1 MDNLHFL
8 LIANALV
15 SVLLIV
21 PHNVLS
27 LSLPPPE
34 SLWTLQARRHSR
46 PFFQKTQ
53 SAHGVQAN
61 QRCRSVLPR
70 NACAAGDKG
79 LNVVGQQVE
88 KETTHA
94 GQHRSGR
101 RMSFSVGSV
110 KRGDSTTKPP
120 VGLRSESQCD
130 SKGLPGDVSTKFN
143 QESSAGAG
151 KRGSPDEETGAGLC
165 GRRALLMEIAGL
177 LLQELLLPP
186 HVSPASVCRCAS
198 SVCPSLSTPPV
209 TQVPQDRPTMTRSSP
224 GCRPPPDTF
233 PQTAVE
239 GQEQIRTPPNARL
252 SSPTPAAPGRNPAR
266 QRVAGENLRS
276 SERDTHPQAQ
286 HTGAVARPAD
296 PTERLPPRVQG
307 GSPEVL
313 RRKVSSIM
321 RSEKPTGAHSGPATD
336 SHMNTKPH
344 VRLVLPTP
352 SALKTHERHRAA
364 AVTREV
370 PGESR
375 VASCP
380 VQSEPNPAYEPH
392 GGGAACPLEGEEVQI
407 AARHSTAVSQSEQI
421 CASDGGRL
429 PILQQTCGIETRS
442 QSVEGNHRHSPD
454 SHRGAQNLRGEVGG
468 STMRSPPTLPPQTA
482 PFGQTLSLAAA
493 AETAIVR
500 LRGKRVVYHVRMRT
514 SEQLPAELG
523 RPRRCCL
530 SPSTGAQVWGSHS
543 RASGSRGQD
552 TLGGLAGSTAYGSCQ
567 VSRANHGFS
576 GTEAAPSASLR
587 NEQLRLAAVLPR
599 VLADHHTLR
608 TLSAQYGAIVG
619 TFSASLE
626 GVIQLSK
633 AGIFTL
639 LIQLIDQGAEKDTLV
654 GHFFPHLCLD
664 FVPARRVASRILS
677 RGSLFLRLRCL
688 AYWQRQILDDDTPTD
703 VAVSVTGHQAELGGS
718 LESRPIATEI
728 FRDKSLNAGTERHRD
743 GTKDWCCPGRTTARS
758 DSEVSQSWHSVCES
772 DDASA
777 PSSGGSNVGLFA
789 KTPRWAWQLQEVIL
803 KCLGP
808 NQPALLRSEAIRIVT
823 IVCRRKT
830 RRAVRIIL
838 NLMETGKV
846 STESWPRVL
855 QLQLLRADEGVRRGE
870 RDGWLY
876 NLLNEYLA
884 VAHGDGV
891 ETPQKWE
898 GASPGQMQTEREKNS
913 KDRLQHWPTHRQDSR
928 ARLYTQDAMC
938 KEERDADSEAGIDPT
953 GCEKIE
959 FRSSKYS
966 PVALRDQTP
975 LKRFVYVR
983 LVEHLMAKVF
993 KLPEIWE
1000 TRVLGSKVVDLDLY
1014 SPGASSAGAHRPPY
1028 SVGLGPRGGAVATAF
1043 GGYPDAWSRRRT
1055 SLRMKPAPPQFPLFQ
1070 AEVDPGVVEK
1080 LVHVPGSIFPSSTS
1094 TTTGKEATRP
1104 PVSWIFHLLQR
1115 EEAAGSSVK
1124 PARGLALYQE
1134 ASEASASCSSSHTQ
1148 SVVEAAFAQLDANIV
1163 VPGLA
1168 AAITFRRGKMSKG
1181 GAGRGF
1187 TWMSF
1192 VPAQLQVQLVA
1203 ILESRSMAAQ
1213 LSRTGGSVANGEKNS
1228 GERLRQEC
1236 RDNEDLGR
1244 RRGEDSED
1252 EDAAVRV
1259 AAIIREKGVRIA
1271 LEEGLVSEEAIN
1283 ARMWIV
1289 EQFSLDAMV
1298 FADSVSAAQRNAMR
1312 YVCTSSSSARSSV
1325 SSALSSRSSRS
1336 GSSSLTPWREEDA
1349 KFFSVKD
1356 DRTNP
1361 SVGLPFAETS
1371 ADEMSDRWSRT
1382 GVDDPATVVAES
1394 PPPSARLEQ
1403 RRGRASALDGLVDLS
1418 DLDESYSL
1426 VSLGNHEHR
1435 VPVRKLLVPR
1445 RLLSD
1450 VANRTGDK
1458 RFLMEGRAS
1467 RRRSSNTKEDD
1478 DSVNG
1483 EVLSPFLDVALRVRV
1498 NAGGTYAD
1506 RTGRFQRDAEKAA
1519 WEYLSR
1525 TEQMVSIWEQMK
1537 SSGTHA
1543 AAGRGSQ
1550 APLSGE
1556 SSVQQSGLRKVD
1568 EETIPAS
1575 SSEPESGHTPRDVT
1589 SQRGKDNEAC
1599 GPRAMWNS
1607 IGPRCLTFN
1616 MESFLP
1622 PEDEAR
1628 RSLDSHPERAAS
1640 PPQEPSTL
1648 GPVVLCSG
1656 NFRWVFCMH
1665 RQPGQGRRDFADFNT
1680 FLRRWEQEQYMVHLV
1695 RLNGHIV
1702 VPRARRVA
1710 AAPPPSIISYL
1721 ALTPSGCRVLL
1732 NHPTFLPYLESV
1744 LRRPNRVK
1752 SSEVCAAIWS
1762 VCQMASTSLGNEYL
1776 LEYERQ
1782 KERRRRRAKAYA
1794 ASKKG
1799 SDGEGSMK
1807 GGAQAGPCP
1816 HHGSGKERSVERID
1830 SADSCGFETRNAGLA
1845 APRPHRKMSLE
1856 YGSAVSPAKSTR
1868 VLETS
1873 EGNGGE
1879 QSVSGSLSD
1888 PGGENEVL
1896 MSVNGEAKR
1905 GDSRT
1910 LESGNFS
1917 STCHRISR
1925 LLRNRDEAE
1934 CNVSTSALLR
1944 LVMRIARRNSPPCVR
1959 STCLHALSLVQ
1970 VCEPAENA
1978 AAATHWDLAAR
1989 GPVQERLFEYLAG
2002 IATGS
2007 EADTTDTE
2015 EECRDSDRAGR
2026 PPEEEKQRPSNLG
2039 FRPSVNRGVE
2049 GGAACSSRKEG
2060 NAADVHD
2067 SWISLGQLVWAPPFN
2082 PPVPPDGRD
2091 FSSLFSLEK
2100 AKGGNPGSNHPM
2112 SGRTPRNSMSGAR
2125 TPRKRSKQ
2133 DSLQRLEEGQQREVC
2148 LRDFTAEASSR
2159 SVSSSFHEDSM
2170 QDGFPSTSTSF
2181 DVPYTDGLPRETR
2194 ARNENIASSLPDDSC
2209 RPSYACFGSQH
2220 WTILD
2225 MISKLPNSVAVRI
2238 SGLTSQL
2245 QSVKHRNPS
2254 LFLSVELWWRVE
2266 QLMCLYCFSA
2276 HLRRLVASLFS
2287 ETLNDPAALS
2297 YLDALSEHLSR
2308 LQGNDYHDM
2317 DGSG

>member
-21 PHNVLS
+21 PHNALS
-27 LSLPPPE
+27 LSLPAPASA
-34 SLWTLQARRHSR
+34 SLWTLQALRHNGA
-46 PFFQKTQ
+46 FFQTTRP
-53 SAHGVQAN
+53 AHGARAN

-70 NACAAGDKG
+70 NACAPGDKS
-79 LNVVGQQVE
+79 LNVVRQHVE
-88 KETTHA
+88 KETTQA
-94 GQHRSGR
+94 GQHRAGR
-101 RMSFSVGSV
+101 RTSYSVGSV

-120 VGLRSESQCD
+120 AGLRSESQCD
-130 SKGLPGDVSTKFN
+130 SKGFPGDVSTCNK
-143 QESSAGAG
+143 ESSAGAV
-151 KRGSPDEETGAGLC
+151 KRGSPVEETGAGLC

-198 SVCPSLSTPPV
+198 SVCPSRSTPPMHR
-209 TQVPQDRPTMTRSSP
+209 VPQNRLSMTRSSP
-224 GCRPPPDTF
+224 GCRSPPETF
-233 PQTAVE
+233 PQTAAE
-239 GQEQIRTPPNARL
+239 GREQIRTPPIGRM
-252 SSPTPAAPGRNPAR
+252 SSPTPVAPAGNPAG

-276 SERDTHPQAQ
+276 SERDTHPQVQ
-286 HTGAVARPAD
+286 HTGAMARPAD
-296 PTERLPPRVQG
+296 PTERLPPRVQD
-307 GSPEVL
+307 GSPEAL
-313 RRKVSSIM
+313 RHTVSSIM
-321 RSEKPTGAHSGPATD
+321 RSEKPTGAHGYPATD
-336 SHMNTKPH
+336 SQMNTKSH
-344 VRLVLPTP
+344 VRLVLPSP
-352 SALKTHERHRAA
+352 SALKTHDRHRAA
-364 AVTREV
+364 AVTSEV
-370 PGESR
+370 PGESW
-375 VASCP
+375 VASRP
-380 VQSEPNPAYEPH
+380 VQADPNLAYECH
-392 GGGAACPLEGEEVQI
+392 GGGAAWPLEGEEAQI
-407 AARHSTAVSQSEQI
+407 AARHSTAASQSEQI
-421 CASDGGRL
+421 CASDGGRQ
-429 PILQQTCGIETRS
+429 PIHQQACGIEARS
-442 QSVEGNHRHSPD
+442 PSVEGHHRRQPD
-454 SHRGAQNLRGEVGG
+454 SHRGVQHLRGEVGG
-468 STMRSPPTLPPQTA
+468 STMRCPLTLPPQDP

-514 SEQLPAELG
+514 SEQLPTELG
-523 RPRRCCL
+523 RPGRCHL
-530 SPSTGAQVWGSHS
+530 SPSTRAQVWGSHP
-543 RASGSRGQD
+543 RASGSHGPD
-552 TLGGLAGSTAYGSCQ
+552 ALGGPAGSSVSGSCQ
-567 VSRANHGFS
+567 VSRTNHGFS
-576 GTEAAPSASLR
+576 GREASPSASLR

-619 TFSASLE
+619 TYSASLE

-677 RGSLFLRLRCL
+677 HGSLFLRLRCL

-703 VAVSVTGHQAELGGS
+703 VAVSVTGHQAELDGS
-718 LESRPIATEI
+718 LESRPEAAET
-728 FRDKSLNAGTERHRD
+728 FRDKSLGSERHRG
-743 GTKDWCCPGRTTARS
+743 GTSLWCRPGRTTARS
-758 DSEVSQSWHSVCES
+758 DSEVSQSWHSVSES
-772 DDASA
+772 DDVSA
-777 PSSGGSNVGLFA
+777 PSSGDSNVGLFA

-870 RDGWLY
+870 RDGWLCH
-876 NLLNEYLA
+876 LLNEYLA

-891 ETPQKWE
+891 ENPQKWE
-898 GASPGQMQTEREKNS
+898 GANPGQMQAEREENTKE
-913 KDRLQHWPTHRQDSR
+913 RLQHWPTDRRDSR
-928 ARLYTQDAMC
+928 PRLSTQDAMC
-938 KEERDADSEAGIDPT
+938 KAERDAGSEAGIDPP
-953 GCEKIE
+953 GCEKIG
-959 FRSSKYS
+959 FPSSRYS

-983 LVEHLMAKVF
+983 LMEHLMAKVF

-1014 SPGASSAGAHRPPY
+1014 SPGASSAGVHHPPY
-1028 SVGLGPRGGAVATAF
+1028 AVGLGPRGGTVATAF
-1043 GGYPDAWSRRRT
+1043 GGYPDAWSWSRT
-1055 SLRMKPAPPQFPLFQ
+1055 RLRMKPAPPQFPLFQ

-1080 LVHVPGSIFPSSTS
+1080 LVHVPGSVFPSSTS
-1094 TTTGKEATRP
+1094 TTIGKEATRP

-1124 PARGLALYQE
+1124 PARGLALCQE
-1134 ASEASASCSSSHTQ
+1134 ASEASGSCSSSHTQ

-1163 VPGLA
+1163 VPGIA

-1213 LSRTGGSVANGEKNS
+1213 LSRTGGRVANRDKNS
-1228 GERLRQEC
+1228 GERPRQEC
-1236 RDNEDLGR
+1236 RDSEGLGR
-1244 RRGEDSED
+1244 SRGEDSED

-1259 AAIIREKGVRIA
+1259 TAIIREKGVRIA

-1325 SSALSSRSSRS
+1325 SSAVSSRYSRS
-1336 GSSSLTPWREEDA
+1336 GSSSSTLLREQDA
-1349 KFFSVKD
+1349 KFFSDKD

-1361 SVGLPFAETS
+1361 SLGLSFAEAS
-1371 ADEMSDRWSRT
+1371 VDGMWDKWSRA
-1382 GVDDPATVVAES
+1382 GVGKRATAVVES
-1394 PPPSARLEQ
+1394 PSPSARLEQ

-1418 DLDESYSL
+1418 NLDESYSL

-1458 RFLMEGRAS
+1458 RFLVEGRAS
-1467 RRRSSNTKEDD
+1467 RRRSSSTKDD
-1478 DSVNG
+1478 DGSVNG

-1525 TEQMVSIWEQMK
+1525 TEQMMSIWQQMK
-1537 SSGTHA
+1537 SSGTPA
-1543 AAGRGSQ
+1543 AAGGGDQ
-1550 APLSGE
+1550 APLAGE

-1568 EETIPAS
+1568 EDTIPAS
-1575 SSEPESGHTPRDVT
+1575 SSEPEAGHTPRDET
-1589 SQRGKDNEAC
+1589 SQRGKDDEAC
-1599 GPRAMWNS
+1599 GPRAVWNS

-1628 RSLDSHPERAAS
+1628 RGLDSHPERAAS

-1665 RQPGQGRRDFADFNT
+1665 RQPGQGRHDFADFNT

-1782 KERRRRRAKAYA
+1782 KERRRRCAKAYA

-1799 SDGEGSMK
+1799 RDGEGSMK
-1807 GGAQAGPCP
+1807 GGAQASPRP
-1816 HHGSGKERSVERID
+1816 HHGPSKQRNVERID
-1830 SADSCGFETRNAGLA
+1830 SVDSCGFETRNAGLA
-1845 APRPHRKMSLE
+1845 APGPQRKMSLE
-1856 YGSAVSPAKSTR
+1856 YESAASPAKSTR

-1873 EGNGGE
+1873 EGTGGE
-1879 QSVSGSLSD
+1879 QSVSGSLGD

-1896 MSVNGEAKR
+1896 GSVNGEAKL
-1905 GDSRT
+1905 GDSCS
-1910 LESGNFS
+1910 LESGDFS
-1917 STCHRISR
+1917 GNCHRIST
-1925 LLRNRDEAE
+1925 LLRNRDDAE
-1934 CNVSTSALLR
+1934 RNVSSSALLR

-2015 EECRDSDRAGR
+2015 EECRASDRAGR
-2026 PPEEEKQRPSNLG
+2026 PPEEEKRGPSNLG
-2039 FRPSVNRGVE
+2039 IRPAVNRGVE
-2049 GGAACSSRKEG
+2049 GGAACISGKEG

-2082 PPVPPDGRD
+2082 LPVPPDGRD
-2091 FSSLFSLEK
+2091 FSSLFSMEK
-2100 AKGGNPGSNHPM
+2100 AKGGNPGSTHPL
-2112 SGRTPRNSMSGAR
+2112 SGGTSRNSMSAAR

-2133 DSLQRLEEGQQREVC
+2133 ESLQRLEEGLKREVC
-2148 LRDFTAEASSR
+2148 LRDFTAEESSR
-2159 SVSSSFHEDSM
+2159 SFSSSFREDSM
-2170 QDGFPSTSTSF
+2170 QDCFPSTSTSS
-2181 DVPYTDGLPRETR
+2181 DVSYTGNLPRETR
-2194 ARNENIASSLPDDSC
+2194 ARIEKIASSLPDESC

-2276 HLRRLVASLFS
+2276 RLRRLVASLFS

-2308 LQGNDYHDM
+2308 LQGNDSHDV
-2317 DGSG
+2317 DGGG